1 MMSRQ
6 LLVVPQSRKSIWPS
20 WEERRTMT
28 AKQLI
33 VVMGSLHVNHPDFVQ
48 RPRSLLPVPNC
59 AGVQP
64 VIQYSDISLLG
75 QLRMIIQW
83 VMK

>member
-1 MMSRQ
+1 MSRQ

-33 VVMGSLHVNHPDFVQ
+33 VVMGPLHVSHPDFVQ